1 MFPPFQTKLLSTA
14 FEQLRPLAMEMSEL
28 RFSCGI
34 LESSHEQ
41 ELKGSEDFNG
51 NDIGL
56 ALL

>member
-1 MFPPFQTKLLSTA
+1 
-14 FEQLRPLAMEMSEL
+14 MEMPEL

-34 LESSHEQ
+34 LESSREQ